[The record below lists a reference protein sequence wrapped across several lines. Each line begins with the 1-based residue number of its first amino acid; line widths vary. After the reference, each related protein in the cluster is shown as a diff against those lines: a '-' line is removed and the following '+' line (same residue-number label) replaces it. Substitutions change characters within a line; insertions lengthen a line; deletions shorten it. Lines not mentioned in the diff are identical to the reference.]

1 MTQEEYKAM
10 EMERMAKMNA
20 APLANQ
26 VFKPVQVTNV
36 PPPPRPQEPQITP
49 QQRQPNIAQQ
59 FGQAF
64 ATAGIDKGVGMAM
77 KALPFA
83 RGDKVPKEIH
93 PFPEYEGMEDTPD
106 DYMHLYDTA
115 DGRRQYR
122 RLSGQERQDLM
133 NTQPDDLSTP
143 ETFVYPTSEEGW
155 DQWAKYRPDPRPMP
169 PIIQDPMGPRRPGP
183 LAQTTEELNKWYQD
197 YYDIPD
203 SINPRNIDD
212 PYLDNIREW
221 IHPDD
226 PMLLAQKQGVVFDL
240 RVLPPRLRSEY
251 IQRLNSGMGHD
262 EIIRLFESRAGKPR
276 DYMQGTIQRYNEGG
290 DVTQYEQPIDRALGT
305 FDNLPERR
313 IERGLIEKMG
323 ETRFF
328 KLPLETQMSLLSSMG
343 NSTRDIATF
352 FRLKKMAPE
361 LSTMQLGYDEQKRLD
376 DLTRSGDFR
385 EGPVKG
391 MQMGGDVTYAETGRL
406 VNARAPLAKPS
417 AIDKGTPGLT
427 HPRGTTHGEY
437 WGRPSIWQKYKSGAY
452 PYTIPSML
460 KRRVDAHNQAA
471 YKANL
476 KDGDQG
482 IIFRGGGGSTDNET
496 NWEYAQRTGDI
507 RTPWDN
513 VVVTPEKQGA
523 TISYKRDDIKPFT
536 WMWNKGRNF
545 LGFGAPLAGGSE

>member
-290 DVTQYEQPIDRALGT
+290 DVT
-305 FDNLPERR
+305 
-313 IERGLIEKMG
+313 
-323 ETRFF
+323 
-328 KLPLETQMSLLSSMG
+328 
-343 NSTRDIATF
+343 
-352 FRLKKMAPE
+352 
-361 LSTMQLGYDEQKRLD
+361 
-376 DLTRSGDFR
+376 
-385 EGPVKG
+385 
-391 MQMGGDVTYAETGRL
+391 YAETGRL

>member
-26 VFKPVQVTNV
+26 VFQPVQVTNV
-36 PPPPRPQEPQITP
+36 PPPPRAQEPQITP
-49 QQRQPNIAQQ
+49 QQQQPGIGQQ
-59 FGQAF
+59 FGQAL
-64 ATAGIDKGVGMAM
+64 ATRMITKGVDAVTG
-77 KALPFA
+77 LPIMSSIGLS
-83 RGDKVPKEIH
+83 RGDKVPWWIE
-93 PFPEYEGMEDTPD
+93 
-106 DYMHLYDTA
+106 
-115 DGRRQYR
+115 
-122 RLSGQERQDLM
+122 
-133 NTQPDDLSTP
+133 NQPDPSEFIYDDPLKEEA
-143 ETFVYPTSEEGW
+143 ETYKDEEMLTL
-155 DQWAKYRPDPRPMP
+155 D
-169 PIIQDPMGPRRPGP
+169 IGP
-183 LAQTTEELNKWYQD
+183 LAQ
-197 YYDIPD
+197 
-203 SINPRNIDD
+203 
-212 PYLDNIREW
+212 
-221 IHPDD
+221 
-226 PMLLAQKQGVVFDL
+226 A
-240 RVLPPRLRSEY
+240 LPPGLTSTDMQILQFYGVDPFKASIEDAEHY
-251 IQRLNSGMGHD
+251 GNLYEHQYGGMEFHPLADPDG
-262 EIIRLFESRAGKPR
+262 
-276 DYMQGTIQRYNEGG
+276 YNKGG

-417 AIDKGTPGLT
+417 AIDRGTPG
-427 HPRGTTHGEY
+427 
-437 WGRPSIWQKYKSGAY
+437 PSMLQKYKSGAY

-460 KRRVDAHNQAA
+460 RRRVDAHNQAA

-482 IIFRGGGGSTDNET
+482 IIFRGGGGSTGNET

-507 RTPWDN
+507 RTPFNN
-513 VVVTPEKQGA
+513 VVFTPEKQGA
-523 TISYKRDDIKPFT
+523 TISYKREDVKPFT

-545 LGFGAPLAGGSE
+545 LGFGAPLAGGSK